1 MHTSVYVCL
10 NWSLYGNAI
19 AVATR
24 PIARN
29 VESRGINRIPS
40 GFDTFTGPFS
50 VFCHCLLSSF
60 VNRIRPRASDSCLRA
75 ATDEKGNFREVE
87 GVVYGTG
94 KKGRGEKERER
105 VIPRVG
111 GRV

>member
-29 VESRGINRIPS
+29 VENRGINRIPS

-60 VNRIRPRASDSCLRA
+60 VDRIRVLLIRAFGLRQ
-75 ATDEKGNFREVE
+75 TEKGNFREVE

-94 KKGRGEKERER
+94 KKERER